1 VALPYLE
8 EILRFPMLGRREE
21 FMLAKCWREQGCT
34 ELFSGRATMD
44 PRRVNNGDANRRPLM
59 ARNLA
64 TDLHHLA
71 GIDAPVKVDQ
81 PNPQAGLPPSAGGSC
96 GSLDFRGFGIAQHL
110 PLSGAR
116 DNIVPLEHP
125 ATDGRKGSLSPN
137 GHRPAPPRCQ
147 FEKTRF
153 R

>member
-81 PNPQAGLPPSAGGSC
+81 PDPQAGLPPSAGGSC
-96 GSLDFRGFGIAQHL
+96 GSLDFRGLVSRNTYRLAVRATTSSR
-110 PLSGAR
+110 LSTRQPMVVKEA
-116 DNIVPLEHP
+116 
-125 ATDGRKGSLSPN
+125 SSPN
-137 GHRPAPPRCQ
+137 GHQPAPPRCQ